1 MIITSEITGKQYK
14 TVDAC
19 VEDERKFIAVQE
31 EERKKKEELR
41 KHRDEANKKVEEA
54 YQTVVDSWKN
64 YEKVLED
71 AGLRISPID
80 EMFFF
85 LEVIEHD

>member
-19 VEDERKFIAVQE
+19 VEDERKFIAAQE
-31 EERKKKEELR
+31 AERKKKQENS
-41 KHRDEANKKVEEA
+41 DKVDEA
-54 YQTVVDSWKN
+54 YQAVKDSWKN
-64 YEKVLED
+64 YKKVLEN

-80 EMFFF
+80 EIFFF
-85 LEVIEHD
+85 LEVIEND